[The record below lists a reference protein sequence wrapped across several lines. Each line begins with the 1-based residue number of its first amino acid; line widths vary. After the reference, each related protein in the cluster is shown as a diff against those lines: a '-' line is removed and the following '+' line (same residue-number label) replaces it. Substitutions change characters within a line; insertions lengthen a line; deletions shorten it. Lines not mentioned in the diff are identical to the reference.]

1 MLASNCDSLP
11 RIRLGVVP
19 AGKVDF
25 GVYNADAIEPFLADN
40 ALTGLRYIS
49 YSDDSNSY
57 RNIQSLA
64 GLRIN
69 LHKLLNNSQ
78 SDDL

>member
-25 GVYNADAIEPFLADN
+25 GGYNADAIEPFLADN

-57 RNIQSLA
+57 RGSAEFFLALWATLSSYPA
-64 GLRIN
+64 GL
-69 LHKLLNNSQ
+69 SG
-78 SDDL
+78 S